1 MATAHTAVT
10 ATVSLARKK
19 VKLSADMALYETVA
33 ITLAGV
39 DDAPGDV
46 TDWRVEL
53 LKNGVVV
60 AEGAVVA
67 GATCDLD
74 LNTDA
79 LVAIFAGRSSF
90 YRASLMLRIWD
101 DASHALIAR
110 DTCRVSNNDAHEDGE
125 TISPVGTLIAAEP
138 IAMGQVVRIDQ
149 NGKAALASNLS
160 RAYVAA
166 AIGVAGAAA
175 VVGGTVPVVT
185 RGPMSCPTWAW
196 TPGAAVYMSANG
208 ELSHSAPALW
218 PVARVGVAQAAN
230 TIWITMWPGA
240 TERGEK
246 GDAGADGLIGAT
258 GPAGPQGPAGVVGA
272 QGPAGPQGVPGGQG
286 ATGATGSTGPVGQ
299 QGIQGIQG
307 IQGVQGN
314 DGRTGAQGERGLKGD
329 TGERGLKGDTGD
341 SGASILRA
349 AFSGV
354 DALIDPS
361 VDEMVTRVNLIL
373 STIKGLS

>member
-1 MATAHTAVT
+1 MATEHTAVT

-39 DDAPGDV
+39 DDAPGAI

-79 LVAIFAGRSSF
+79 LVALFAGRSAF
-90 YRASLMLRIWD
+90 YRASLVLRIWD
-101 DASHALIAR
+101 DASDALIAR
-110 DTCRVSNNDAHEDGE
+110 DACRVSNNEAPEDGE

-138 IAMGQVVRIDQ
+138 IVMGQVVRIDQ

-166 AIGVAGAAA
+166 AIGVAGATAA
-175 VVGGTVPVVT
+175 VGGVVPVVT

-218 PVARVGVAQAAN
+218 PVARVGVAQDTD

-240 TERGEK
+240 TERGER
-246 GDAGADGLIGAT
+246 GDAGTNGSTGAT

-272 QGPAGPQGVPGGQG
+272 QGTVGPQGVTGAQG
-286 ATGATGSTGPVGQ
+286 ATGSTGSTGPVGP
-299 QGIQGIQG
+299 QGIQGETGPQGIQGAVGPQGVQG
-307 IQGVQGN
+307 IQGVQGV
-314 DGRTGAQGERGLKGD
+314 Q
-329 TGERGLKGDTGD
+329 GD
-341 SGASILRA
+341 SGAAAIAA
-349 AFSGV
+349 AFAATEEIV
-354 DALIDPS
+354 NPS
-361 VDEMVTRVNLIL
+361 VDDIVTRLNLLL
-373 STIKGLS
+373 STLKGLS